1 MAAEPS
7 SRTLVLSVV
16 AVDLVGYSRES
27 VADQMALKRNFNQVL
42 MGAIANISA
51 TDRIILDTGDGV
63 AMGFLGDP
71 EDALYVAMY
80 MHSNVNRDRPA
91 IRVGI
96 NLGPVK
102 LATGLGGHPNII
114 GDGINVAERI
124 MTFADPGQLTASRP
138 FCEVMS
144 GVSSQYKSLFQHIG
158 VRTDKQVRDHEVYL
172 VGKSD
177 GAFRLAEKGVKE
189 RASQRIREVAANAPI
204 AATRSSPG
212 ASIAPVPTRSVESN
226 AALIDFL
233 ENGKKIATTATLLAV
248 IALGLAAML
257 VYRKTRPAQIDS
269 NVPVIAAVSPM
280 TAGADGGA
288 VTIKPPPAAALAGS
302 KSATGNTS
310 PLKPDLK
317 AAPAVS
323 GAPLVASKTTPEPAV
338 SLVSGK
344 DSPKPVTPTPVDK
357 PPTAAIVPAPMS
369 APEVPTDAKT
379 ARRERDDKSPG
390 QRPTREEIRK
400 AIQARTAEREQSAAA
415 AAAPVIPNLQTP
427 VQAPRPEMVAPT
439 PTLPPLLVAR
449 PDTSAVIVER
459 RDPAYPIEGIRQGIL
474 RTVVV
479 KARLSIDARGGV
491 TDVVILEGGPIAAF
505 GRQTRMTL
513 KDWKFN
519 PGAPARSVDIE
530 VTFKP

>member
-42 MGAIANISA
+42 LGAIANIAAS
-51 TDRIILDTGDGV
+51 DRIILDTGDGV

-80 MHSNVNRDRPA
+80 MHANVNRDRPA

-102 LATGLGGHPNII
+102 LATGVGGHPNII

-144 GVSSQYKSLFQHIG
+144 SVSGQYKSLFQHIG
-158 VRTDKQVRDHEVYL
+158 VRTDKQVRDHDVYL

-177 GAFRLAEKGVKE
+177 GAFRLAEKGVNE
-189 RASQRIREVAANAPI
+189 RASQRIDKT
-204 AATRSSPG
+204 AATASTAATKSQPG
-212 ASIAPVPTRSVESN
+212 TSVAPVPSRSVESN
-226 AALIDFL
+226 TALIDFL
-233 ENGKKIATTATLLAV
+233 ENGKKVATTATLLAI
-248 IALGLAAML
+248 IAIGLAATL
-257 VYRKTRPAQIDS
+257 VYRKTRPTQSDS
-269 NVPVIAAVSPM
+269 NVPFVAAVSP
-280 TAGADGGA
+280 TNAGLGGGVAIKPPPA
-288 VTIKPPPAAALAGS
+288 VAPAESKLASANISPVKTDLKAASAVALVPGKDSPKSATTPPVVKPPPAAA
-302 KSATGNTS
+302 
-310 PLKPDLK
+310 
-317 AAPAVS
+317 APA
-323 GAPLVASKTTPEPAV
+323 PA
-338 SLVSGK
+338 
-344 DSPKPVTPTPVDK
+344 
-357 PPTAAIVPAPMS
+357 S

-379 ARRERDDKSPG
+379 ERKQREEKSPG
-390 QRPTREEIRK
+390 QRPIRDEIRK
-400 AIQARTAEREQSAAA
+400 AIQARTAEREQSAPAA
-415 AAAPVIPNLQTP
+415 TAPVIPNLQTP
-427 VQAPRPEMVAPT
+427 VQAPRPESVAPM
-439 PTLPPLLVAR
+439 PTLPPPVVAR
-449 PDTSAVIVER
+449 PDTSTVIVER

-505 GRQTRMTL
+505 GRQTRVTL

-519 PGAPARSVDIE
+519 PGAPARSIDIE